1 MARNKSVLVTGGSDR
16 LGKNIGMYFASIGY
30 NVAVHYSRSLEKARL
45 TRQDILSEYDVE
57 CEIFK
62 ADFSNEKETQK
73 LISDVSSVFQIS
85 CLVNNASI
93 FYENSFADKGT
104 AGLTAFFDVN
114 FRAPYILTKQ
124 FAEIAPEGALI
135 LNILDTKIS
144 RATTRHF
151 DYLLSKKFLA
161 VFTRQVAMELAP
173 KIRVNGIAPGIILPP
188 EGKDDEYI
196 ERMAESIPLKKRGY
210 PDNIINSVDFFIR
223 DNFVTGQIIFND
235 GGENL

>member
-1 MARNKSVLVTGGSDR
+1 MADNKGVLVTGASDR
-16 LGKNIGMYFASIGY
+16 LGKEIALYFASVGY
-30 NVAVHYSRSLEKARL
+30 NVAVHYSHSLEKARL
-45 TRQDILSEYDVE
+45 TKKDIVSKYDVK

-62 ADFSNEKETQK
+62 ADFRNEEETQN
-73 LISDVSSVFQIS
+73 LIPEVKSVFKIN

-93 FYENSFADKGT
+93 FHENSFVDKGT
-104 AGLTAFFDVN
+104 SALTGFFDVN
-114 FRAPYILTKQ
+114 FKAPYILTKQ

-135 LNILDTKIS
+135 INILDTKIS
-144 RATTRHF
+144 TNTTSHF

-161 VFTRQVAMELAP
+161 VFTRQVAVELAP

-188 EGKDDEYI
+188 ADKDIHYI
-196 ERMAESIPLKKRGY
+196 EKLAKNIPLKKRGH
-210 PDNIINSVDFFIR
+210 PANIINSIDFFIN